1 LLLLLLLLLLLNAD
15 QGQCNSCVAFALLA
29 AAQSAMACAL
39 KQDARSRWGGSLDTQ
54 IWVHS

>member
-1 LLLLLLLLLLLNAD
+1 LLLLLLLLLLNAD

-39 KQDARSRWGGSLDTQ
+39 KQDASSR
-54 IWVHS
+54 